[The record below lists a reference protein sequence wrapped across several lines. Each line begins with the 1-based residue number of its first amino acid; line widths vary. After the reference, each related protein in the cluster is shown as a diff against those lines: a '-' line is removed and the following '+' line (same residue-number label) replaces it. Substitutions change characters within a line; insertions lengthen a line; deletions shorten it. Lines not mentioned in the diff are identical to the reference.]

1 MKLNVTAIIE
11 RGFVTMEEY
20 QTMGT
25 TLQKIIFEG
34 KNLIESIWICPLE
47 DNETEGQ
54 RFHFVFCEEPVSL
67 AGAPRGITGMV
78 GIGTSRG
85 PALRSKCTEKECR
98 AMFAK
103 VGPAAVRYMKK
114 LAESDRTK
122 KK

>member
-11 RGFVTMEEY
+11 RGFVTQEEY

-47 DNETEGQ
+47 DSDKEGQ
-54 RFHFVFCEEPVSL
+54 RFHFVFCEEPASF

-85 PALRSKCTEKECR
+85 PALRGKCTEKECKELFVK
-98 AMFAK
+98 A
-103 VGPAAVRYMKK
+103 GPAAVRYMKRLGK
-114 LAESDRTK
+114 AEQAK
-122 KK
+122 KE